1 MNFWGLETDMKKV
14 KVEKAVGMVL
24 AHDITRIIPGKFKGV
39 GFKKG
44 HIVKKKDIP
53 ELKKL
58 GKNHIYVLNLSAD
71 KLHED
76 DAALRIAF
84 AISGDQLHW
93 TDPVEGKSSIISNTK
108 GIVKV
113 KPAVLLKINKLGEII
128 VSTVKNNFPCQKDQ
142 IVAATRII
150 PLTIS
155 TKKIERLELLV
166 QNQHPVINV
175 KPYRKLNVGAVVT
188 GSEIYEGIIQDEFD
202 KFVAKKVNDYGSKV
216 VKKIQTPDN
225 PGAIGN
231 AVGELRD
238 LGCDLILATGG
249 LSVDPDDVTRQ
260 GIKQIGAEII
270 AYGAPVL
277 PGAMFL
283 YAKLDGIPI
292 LGLPACVY
300 YHETT
305 IFDLIFPR
313 VLAGDE
319 ITKNEIAQMGHG
331 GLCLNCDKC
340 QFPVCPFGK

>member
-1 MNFWGLETDMKKV
+1 MKKV

-24 AHDITRIIPGKFKGV
+24 AHDVTRIIPGKFKGV

-44 HIVKKKDIP
+44 HIIQEKDIP
-53 ELKKL
+53 ELKRL
-58 GKNHIYVLNLSAD
+58 GKNHIYVWNLSAN

-84 AISGDQLHW
+84 AISGDQLRW
-93 TDPVEGKSSIISNTK
+93 TDPVEGKSSIISNVN
-108 GIVKV
+108 GLVKV
-113 KPAVLLKINKLGEII
+113 NSAVLMKINKLDEII
-128 VSTVKNNFPCQKDQ
+128 VSTVKNNFTCQRNQ

-150 PLTIS
+150 PLTIR
-155 TKKIERLELLV
+155 TQKIERLEHLV
-166 QNQHPVINV
+166 QSRHPVINV
-175 KPYRKLNVGAVVT
+175 MPYRKLKVGAVVT

-202 KFVAKKVNDYGSKV
+202 KFVGKKVNDYGSRV
-216 VKKIQTPDN
+216 VKKIKSPDLPN
-225 PGAIGN
+225 EIGN
-231 AVGELRD
+231 AIAELRD
-238 LGCDLILATGG
+238 LGCDLILTTGG
-249 LSVDPDDVTRQ
+249 LSVDPDDVTRR

-270 AYGAPVL
+270 VYGTPVL

-305 IFDLIFPR
+305 IFDLTLPR
-313 VLAGDE
+313 IMAGDE
-319 ITKNEIAQMGHG
+319 ITKNEFAQMGHG
-331 GLCLNCDKC
+331 GLCLDCEKC

>member
-1 MNFWGLETDMKKV
+1 MRKV
-14 KVEKAVGMVL
+14 KLEKAVGMVL

-44 HIVKKKDIP
+44 HIVQEKDIS

-58 GKNHIYVLNLSAD
+58 GKNHIYVLNLSAH

-93 TDPVEGKSSIISNTK
+93 TEPVEGKSSIISNVK
-108 GIVKV
+108 GLVKV
-113 KPAVLLKINKLGEII
+113 NPAVLLRINKLAEII
-128 VSTVKNNFPCQKDQ
+128 VSTVKNNFPCQKNQ
-142 IVAATRII
+142 VVAATRII

-155 TKKIERLELLV
+155 TK
-166 QNQHPVINV
+166 HPVINV
-175 KPYRKLNVGAVVT
+175 KPYRKLKVGAVVT

-202 KFVAKKVNDYGSKV
+202 TFVGKKVNDYGSRV
-216 VKKIQTPDN
+216 VKKIKSPDN
-225 PGAIGN
+225 PGDIGN

-238 LGCDLILATGG
+238 LGCDLILTTGG

-260 GIKQIGAEII
+260 GIQQIGAEII

-283 YAKLDGIPI
+283 YAKLEGIPI

-305 IFDLIFPR
+305 IFDLTFPR

-331 GLCLNCDKC
+331 GLCLDCEKC
-340 QFPVCPFGK
+340 LFPVCPFGK

>member
-1 MNFWGLETDMKKV
+1 MKKV

-44 HIVKKKDIP
+44 HIVQEKDIP

-58 GKNHIYVLNLSAD
+58 GKNHIYVLNLSKD
-71 KLHED
+71 KHHED
-76 DAALRIAF
+76 EAALRIAF
-84 AISGDQLHW
+84 AISGDQIHW
-93 TDPVEGKSSIISNTK
+93 TDPIEGKSSIISNVR
-108 GIVKV
+108 GLVKV
-113 KPAVLLKINKLGEII
+113 NAAVLLKINQLGDII
-128 VSTVKNNFPCQKDQ
+128 VSTVKNNFPCQKNQ

-155 TKKIERLELLV
+155 AKKIKKLELLV
-166 QNQHPVINV
+166 QRQHPIINV
-175 KPYRKLNVGAVVT
+175 KPYRQLKVGAVVT

-202 KFVAKKVNDYGSKV
+202 KFVGEKVSDYGCRV
-216 VKKIQTPDN
+216 VKKIQSPDN
-225 PGAIGN
+225 PADIGN
-231 AVGELRD
+231 AVAELKD
-238 LGCDLILATGG
+238 LGCDLILTTGG

-260 GIKQIGAEII
+260 GIKQMGAQII

-305 IFDLIFPR
+305 IFDLTFPR
-313 VLAGDE
+313 VLAGEE
-319 ITKNEIAQMGHG
+319 ITKKEIAEMGHG
-331 GLCLNCDKC
+331 GLCLDCEKC

>member
-1 MNFWGLETDMKKV
+1 MRKV

-44 HIVKKKDIP
+44 HIVQEKDIP

-58 GKNHIYVLNLSAD
+58 GKNHIYVLNLSAG

-84 AISGDQLHW
+84 AISGDQLRW
-93 TDPVEGKSSIISNTK
+93 TDPVEGKSSIISNVK

-113 KPAVLLKINKLGEII
+113 NPAVLLRINKLSEII
-128 VSTVKNNFPCQKDQ
+128 VSTVKDNFPCQKNQ

-150 PLTIS
+150 PLTIN
-155 TKKIERLELLV
+155 TQKIKRLEILV
-166 QNQHPVINV
+166 QSQHPVINV
-175 KPYRKLNVGAVVT
+175 KPYRKMKVGAVVT
-188 GSEIYEGIIQDEFD
+188 GSEIYEGIIPDEFD
-202 KFVAKKVNDYGSKV
+202 KFVGENINDYGSRV
-216 VKKIQTPDN
+216 VKKIQSPDN
-225 PGAIGN
+225 PADIGN
-231 AVGELRD
+231 AVGQLRD
-238 LGCDLILATGG
+238 LGCDLILTTGG

-260 GIKQIGAEII
+260 GIKQIGADII

-300 YHETT
+300 YHKTT
-305 IFDLIFPR
+305 IFDLILPR

-319 ITKNEIAQMGHG
+319 ITRNEIAQMGHG
-331 GLCLNCDKC
+331 GLCLDCEKC

>member
-1 MNFWGLETDMKKV
+1 MKKV

-44 HIVKKKDIP
+44 HIVQEKDIP
-53 ELKKL
+53 KLKKM

-93 TDPVEGKSSIISNTK
+93 TDPVEGKSSIISNVN
-108 GIVKV
+108 GLVKV
-113 KPAVLLKINKLGEII
+113 NPAVLLRINKLGEII
-128 VSTVKNNFPCQKDQ
+128 VSTVRNNFPCQKNQ

-150 PLTIS
+150 PLTIN
-155 TKKIERLELLV
+155 TRKIARLEILV
-166 QNQHPVINV
+166 QSQHPVINV
-175 KPYRKLNVGAVVT
+175 KPYRRLKVGALVT

-202 KFVAKKVNDYGSKV
+202 RFVGKKINDYGSKV
-216 VKKIQTPDN
+216 VKKIQSPDN
-225 PGAIGN
+225 PADIGN

-238 LGCDLILATGG
+238 LGCDLILTTGG

-283 YAKLDGIPI
+283 YAKLDGNFSQ
-292 LGLPACVY
+292 GV
-300 YHETT
+300 
-305 IFDLIFPR
+305 
-313 VLAGDE
+313 
-319 ITKNEIAQMGHG
+319 G
-331 GLCLNCDKC
+331 GR
-340 QFPVCPFGK
+340 

>member
-1 MNFWGLETDMKKV
+1 MKKV

-44 HIVKKKDIP
+44 HIVQEKDIP

-58 GKNHIYVLNLSAD
+58 GKNHIYVLNLSGN

-93 TDPVEGKSSIISNTK
+93 TEPVEGKSSIISNAK
-108 GIVKV
+108 GLVKV
-113 KPAVLLKINKLGEII
+113 NPSVLLKINKLGDII
-128 VSTVKNNFPCQKDQ
+128 VSTVKNNFPCQKNQ
-142 IVAATRII
+142 VVAATRII
-150 PLTIS
+150 PLTIRAQ
-155 TKKIERLELLV
+155 KIERLEKLV
-166 QNQHPVINV
+166 QSQHPVINV
-175 KPYRKLNVGAVVT
+175 KPYRTLKVGAVVT

-202 KFVAKKVNDYGSKV
+202 KFVGKKIREYGSRV
-216 VKKIQTPDN
+216 VKKIKSPDHPN
-225 PGAIGN
+225 DIGN
-231 AVGELRD
+231 AVGKLRD
-238 LGCDLILATGG
+238 LKCDLILTTGG
-249 LSVDPDDVTRQ
+249 LSVDPDDVTPQ

-305 IFDLIFPR
+305 IFDLTFPR

-331 GLCLNCDKC
+331 GLCLDCEKC

>member
-1 MNFWGLETDMKKV
+1 MKKV

-44 HIVKKKDIP
+44 HIIQEKDIP

-58 GKNHIYVLNLSAD
+58 GKNHIYVLNLSAN

-93 TDPVEGKSSIISNTK
+93 TDPVEGKSSIISK
-108 GIVKV
+108 VEGLVKV
-113 KPAVLLKINKLGEII
+113 NASVLLKINKLGDII
-128 VSTVKNNFPCQKDQ
+128 VATLKNNFPCQKDQ

-150 PLTIS
+150 PLTIRAQ
-155 TKKIERLELLV
+155 KIEKLERLV
-166 QNQHPVINV
+166 QSRHPVINV
-175 KPYRKLNVGAVVT
+175 KPYRKLKVGAVVT
-188 GSEIYEGIIQDEFD
+188 GSEIFDGIIQDEFD
-202 KFVAKKVNDYGSKV
+202 RFVGKKIRAYGSRL
-216 VKKIQTPDN
+216 VKKIKARDDPID
-225 PGAIGN
+225 IGD
-231 AVGELRD
+231 AVGKLRD
-238 LGCDLILATGG
+238 LACDLILTTGG
-249 LSVDPDDVTRQ
+249 LSVDPDDVTPQ
-260 GIKQIGAEII
+260 GIRNIGAEII

-300 YHETT
+300 YHDTT
-305 IFDLIFPR
+305 IFDLTFPR
-313 VLAGDE
+313 VLAGDD

-340 QFPVCPFGK
+340 QFPVCSFGK

>member
-1 MNFWGLETDMKKV
+1 MKKV

-44 HIVKKKDIP
+44 HIVQEKDIP

-58 GKNHIYVLNLSAD
+58 GKNHIYVLNLSAN

-93 TDPVEGKSSIISNTK
+93 TEPVEGKSSIISNTK
-108 GIVKV
+108 GLVKV
-113 KPAVLLKINKLGEII
+113 DPTVLLKINKLGEII
-128 VSTVKNNFPCQKDQ
+128 VSTVKNNFPCQKNQ
-142 IVAATRII
+142 VVAATRII
-150 PLTIS
+150 PLTIR
-155 TKKIERLELLV
+155 TQKIERLEQLV
-166 QNQHPVINV
+166 QSQHPVINV
-175 KPYRKLNVGAVVT
+175 KPYRKMKVGAVVT
-188 GSEIYEGIIQDEFD
+188 GSEIYEGIVQDEFD
-202 KFVAKKVNDYGSKV
+202 KFVGKKIREYGSRV
-216 VKKIQTPDN
+216 VKKIKSPDHPN
-225 PGAIGN
+225 DIGN
-231 AVGELRD
+231 AVGKLRD
-238 LGCDLILATGG
+238 LECDLILTTGG

-260 GIKQIGAEII
+260 GIKKIGAEII

-305 IFDLIFPR
+305 IFDLTFPR
-313 VLAGDE
+313 MLAGDE

-331 GLCLNCDKC
+331 GLCLNCERC